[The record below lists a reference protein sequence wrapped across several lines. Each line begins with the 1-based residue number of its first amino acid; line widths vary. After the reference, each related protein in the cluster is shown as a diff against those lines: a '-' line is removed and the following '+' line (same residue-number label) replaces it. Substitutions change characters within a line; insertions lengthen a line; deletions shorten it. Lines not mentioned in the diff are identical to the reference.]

1 MRQSDNG
8 MRIDV
13 LLANY
18 LIQWQWTREDEKMKC
33 WVGNYFIS
41 LFLRVLVEGV
51 EPGNSGSSF
60 NKEIQSSPL
69 VGQKYVLSKFY
80 NSVLRVGNSLW

>member
-18 LIQWQWTREDEKMKC
+18 LIQWQWTREDGKMKC
-33 WVGNYFIS
+33 
-41 LFLRVLVEGV
+41 
-51 EPGNSGSSF
+51 
-60 NKEIQSSPL
+60 
-69 VGQKYVLSKFY
+69 
-80 NSVLRVGNSLW
+80 